1 MGKIIITENQ
11 YKRFKSIL
19 IESVINESLLNEE
32 AYTIDSKKY
41 TLTTNDLTD
50 VMGGLIKVIG
60 GATYK
65 PTQRGNLS
73 AQGEIEY
80 TNSGSRKKTTISF
93 ICANNKINADG
104 KYYDVMRNDTTLAG
118 FQKLCETTKK
128 MKKDSYGVQQTG
140 GAVKGYSQQNV
151 YTLKSKDGKK
161 SITIP
166 AKTGYTAKKDSKGN
180 EGATFRI
187 GPTIFGWFGCKSKSF
202 FIDKV
207 LYVDE
212 KGTLAT
218 NLSKAVCGT
227 SSEPTKQQSSSNQSQ
242 QSSSNQSQQKSSNTS
257 GDQNIASQTTIA
269 SEFANYV

>member
-19 IESVINESLLNEE
+19 IENAINESLLNEQ
-32 AYTIDSKKY
+32 AYTIDDKKY
-41 TLTTNDLTD
+41 TLKTNDLTD
-50 VMGGLIKVIG
+50 VMGGAIKVIG
-60 GATYK
+60 GALYK

-80 TNSGSRKKTTISF
+80 TNSGSRKKTTINF

-104 KYYDVMRNDTTLAG
+104 QYYDVMRNDSTLAG

-128 MKKDSYGVQQTG
+128 MKKDSYGIQQTG

-151 YTLKSKDGKK
+151 YTLTSKDGKK
-161 SITIP
+161 TITIP
-166 AKTGYTAKKDSKGN
+166 KGTGYTAKKDSKGN

-187 GPTIFGWFGCKSKSF
+187 GPTIFGWFGCKSKTF

-207 LYVDE
+207 LYVD
-212 KGTLAT
+212 KLGTLVT
-218 NLSKAVCGT
+218 NLSKSVCGT
-227 SSEPTKQQSSSNQSQ
+227 SSEPTKQQSSSNQG
-242 QSSSNQSQQKSSNTS
+242 QQKSSNTS
-257 GDQNIASQTTIA
+257 GGQNIASQPPIA